1 MSDDESE
8 KTAASSMG
16 EEADD
21 EDQDGRLREGRR
33 LGGIRSYITTE
44 PIAAGR
50 SSAKAKQT
58 AKPRLRHSL
67 GGTTH
72 EEVSFILKKE
82 TPLCSASD
90 ILDLAK
96 KSSSD
101 HANLTILPIQHR
113 ASLLGSMGKLGDH
126 FITLASGEIAFTLET
141 TKAALQSYT
150 TCEAITE
157 FMNAL
162 TKMPSPNKANGA
174 RQHMIASTSRA
185 NELGMTPASR
195 LFRTWVCSYFGIKIR
210 MPTRR

>member
-67 GGTTH
+67 GDTTH

-101 HANLTILPIQHR
+101 HANLTILPI
-113 ASLLGSMGKLGDH
+113 
-126 FITLASGEIAFTLET
+126 
-141 TKAALQSYT
+141 
-150 TCEAITE
+150 
-157 FMNAL
+157 
-162 TKMPSPNKANGA
+162 
-174 RQHMIASTSRA
+174 
-185 NELGMTPASR
+185 
-195 LFRTWVCSYFGIKIR
+195 
-210 MPTRR
+210 